1 MEGNVVLTMRDI
13 SKTFPGVKALQHV
26 DFTLR
31 KGEIHALMGE
41 NGAGKSTLIK
51 VLTGVHEF
59 ENGEIRLD
67 GKDGPIINKSPQD
80 AQNNGISTVYQ
91 EVNLCPNLTVAEN
104 LFIGREPRK
113 AGFIDWRTMNKR
125 ATELLKSLEIDAS
138 ATQKLEE
145 VSLARQQMIA
155 IARAVDM
162 KCKVLILD
170 EPTSSLDDDEVAKLF
185 KLMNRLKDEGVGII
199 FVTHFLEQV
208 YEVCDRITVLRNG
221 ELVGEYE
228 VKDLPR
234 VMLVAKMMG
243 KDFDDLA
250 DIKGDHAELKEFIPV
265 IEAEGLSHKGTIK
278 PFDMTINKGEVVGF
292 TGLLGSGRSELV
304 RAIYG
309 ADKADSGKLK
319 VNGKEVKKRARECP
333 KADIELFSDLYSK
346 EYAESAEEHVFHK
359 ILQKEKVG
367 YGWTILDALYEEN
380 ENWYEAI
387 TMVYC
392 LERKQKDVAESMR
405 ISIQALTGVLYRA
418 RKWVKIHYNSDDYT
432 K

>member
-170 EPTSSLDDDEVAKLF
+170 EPTRGIDVGAKAEIYTIINNLAKQGLAIILISSEMPEV
-185 KLMNRLKDEGVGII
+185 MNMSDRMMIMREGHIM
-199 FVTHFLEQV
+199 
-208 YEVCDRITVLRNG
+208 G
-221 ELVGEYE
+221 ELSHDEYDQE
-228 VKDLPR
+228 RILKY
-234 VMLVAKMMG
+234 AMG
-243 KDFDDLA
+243 
-250 DIKGDHAELKEFIPV
+250 V
-265 IEAEGLSHKGTIK
+265 S
-278 PFDMTINKGEVVGF
+278 N
-292 TGLLGSGRSELV
+292 
-304 RAIYG
+304 
-309 ADKADSGKLK
+309 
-319 VNGKEVKKRARECP
+319 
-333 KADIELFSDLYSK
+333 
-346 EYAESAEEHVFHK
+346 
-359 ILQKEKVG
+359 
-367 YGWTILDALYEEN
+367 N
-380 ENWYEAI
+380 E
-387 TMVYC
+387 
-392 LERKQKDVAESMR
+392 
-405 ISIQALTGVLYRA
+405 
-418 RKWVKIHYNSDDYT
+418 
-432 K
+432 